1 MTTITRKKN
10 GQNKSRFLEASL
22 VCKPTASLKIRT
34 KFGESTY
41 CMVQWNS
48 TVYENFSESENPL
61 TLTSFAVLSIEI
73 QN

>member
-1 MTTITRKKN
+1 MRNLSEFARIRK
-10 GQNKSRFLEASL
+10 
-22 VCKPTASLKIRT
+22 KIRT

-61 TLTSFAVLSIEI
+61 RATLTSFAVSSIGI